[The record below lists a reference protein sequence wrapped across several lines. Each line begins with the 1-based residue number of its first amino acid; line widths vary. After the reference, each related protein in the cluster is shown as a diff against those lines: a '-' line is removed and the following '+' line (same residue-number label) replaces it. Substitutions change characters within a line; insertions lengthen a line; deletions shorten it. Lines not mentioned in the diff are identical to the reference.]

1 VPQNT
6 LKIRHFYRH
15 ILNYILW
22 QRQHQALAW
31 NLSPFFAENG
41 QKTEDPMPEDCWQ
54 RRAALKIR
62 SPSAISCK
70 IYYISSCLVLQAEF
84 RGLILGLDLT
94 L

>member
-22 QRQHQALAW
+22 QRQHQALAS

-41 QKTEDPMPEDCWQ
+41 QKTEDPTPEDDWQ
-54 RRAALKIR
+54 QGCSSKIR
-62 SPSAISCK
+62 
-70 IYYISSCLVLQAEF
+70 
-84 RGLILGLDLT
+84 
-94 L
+94 

>member
-41 QKTEDPMPEDCWQ
+41 QKTEDPTPEDEL
-54 RRAALKIR
+54 AA
-62 SPSAISCK
+62 PC
-70 IYYISSCLVLQAEF
+70 SSENTLTF
-84 RGLILGLDLT
+84 RHFV
-94 L
+94 